1 MSALSTRTTGVATVA
16 TSLLAVCVLVNLI
29 LLGIGSLLGAAFTL
43 DNAGTM
49 MSAGVLEVTAAS
61 IIPLS
66 LAIATYVLLAARI
79 ELVRRAWTPVI
90 VIITLASLGGLT
102 GATDLTTGIVLGM
115 MHLVVGGL
123 AAFGIP
129 TRIGR

>member
-1 MSALSTRTTGVATVA
+1 MSATSTRTSGVATTA
-16 TSLLAVCVLVNLI
+16 GALLAISVLVNLT
-29 LLGIGSLLGAAFTL
+29 LFGIGSLLGAAFTV

-66 LAIATYVLLAARI
+66 VAIVTYVLLAARV
-79 ELVRRAWTPVI
+79 EFVRRAWTPVI
-90 VIITLASLGGLT
+90 AIFTLASLGGLL
-102 GATDLTTGIVLGM
+102 GASDLTTGIVLGM

-129 TRIGR
+129 ARMGR

>member
-1 MSALSTRTTGVATVA
+1 MSALSTRTTSVATVA

-49 MSAGVLEVTAAS
+49 MSAGVAEVTAAS
-61 IIPLS
+61 LIPLS
-66 LAIATYVLLAARI
+66 LAIATYVLLATRI
-79 ELVRRAWTPVI
+79 ELVRRAWTPAI

-129 TRIGR
+129 ARIGR